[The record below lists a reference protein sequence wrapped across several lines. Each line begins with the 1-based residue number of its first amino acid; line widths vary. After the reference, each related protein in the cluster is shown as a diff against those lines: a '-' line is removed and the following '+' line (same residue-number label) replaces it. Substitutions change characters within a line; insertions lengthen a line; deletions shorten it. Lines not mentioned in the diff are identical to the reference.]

1 MTNIEEK
8 IKNKCWERGY
18 TIHDL
23 DMDNIIT
30 QLDTIKKKY
39 NKDYNDIV
47 NECEVYLTHDI
58 VELVQK
64 TIDPNIYP
72 KPESPDLMITY
83 EINIECCLINLIK
96 ANIIQ
101 YYITIRNEDLYLCK
115 VIK

>member
-1 MTNIEEK
+1 MTNIEEE
-8 IKNKCWERGY
+8 IKNKCWKIGY
-18 TIHDL
+18 PVHNL

-58 VELVQK
+58 IELVQT
-64 TIDPNIYP
+64 TIEPNIYP
-72 KPESPDLMITY
+72 KPKSPELMITY
-83 EINIECCLINLIK
+83 EIRIDWCLTNLIK

-101 YYITIRNEDLYLCK
+101 YYITIRDEDLYLCK

>member
-47 NECEVYLTHDI
+47 NECEVYLAHDI
-58 VELVQK
+58 VELVQT

-83 EINIECCLINLIK
+83 QINIEWCLIDLIK

-101 YYITIRNEDLYLCK
+101 YYITIRNEHLYLCK
-115 VIK
+115 VTK

>member
-47 NECEVYLTHDI
+47 NEC
-58 VELVQK
+58 
-64 TIDPNIYP
+64 
-72 KPESPDLMITY
+72 
-83 EINIECCLINLIK
+83 
-96 ANIIQ
+96 
-101 YYITIRNEDLYLCK
+101 
-115 VIK
+115 

>member
-8 IKNKCWERGY
+8 IKNKCWEKGY
-18 TIHDL
+18 PIHDL

-58 VELVQK
+58 IKLVQT
-64 TIDPNIYP
+64 TINPNIYP
-72 KPESPDLMITY
+72 KPENPELMITY
-83 EINIECCLINLIK
+83 EIKIEWCLTDLVK

-101 YYITIRNEDLYLCK
+101 YYITIHNEDLYLCK
-115 VIK
+115 VTK

>member
-58 VELVQK
+58 INLVQT

-72 KPESPDLMITY
+72 KPESPDVMITC
-83 EINIECCLINLIK
+83 EIRIDWCLTDLIK
-96 ANIIQ
+96 TNIIQ
-101 YYITIRNEDLYLCK
+101 YYITIRDEDLYLCK

>member
-47 NECEVYLTHDI
+47 NECEVYGESNIGAL
-58 VELVQK
+58 VED
-64 TIDPNIYP
+64 TIGIDIYP
-72 KPESPDLMITY
+72 KPENPDWTITY
-83 EINIECCLINLIK
+83 RIDTQSCLTELTK

-101 YYITIRNEDLYLCK
+101 YYITIRNQYLYLCK

>member
-8 IKNKCWERGY
+8 IQNKCWEEGY
-18 TIHDL
+18 IVDDL

-47 NECEVYLTHDI
+47 NECEVYLTHNI
-58 VELVQK
+58 IELVQK
-64 TIDPNIYP
+64 TINPNIYP
-72 KPESPDLMITY
+72 KPESPELMITY
-83 EINIECCLINLIK
+83 EIKIEWCLIELIK

>member
-8 IKNKCWERGY
+8 IKNKCWEKGY
-18 TIHDL
+18 IVHDL

-47 NECEVYLTHDI
+47 NECEVYLTHNI
-58 VELVQK
+58 IELVQK

-72 KPESPDLMITY
+72 KPESPDWMITY
-83 EINIECCLINLIK
+83 EIRIDWCLTNLIK

-101 YYITIRNEDLYLCK
+101 YYITIRDEDLYLCK

>member
-8 IKNKCWERGY
+8 IKNKCWENGS
-18 TIHDL
+18 IVHDL

-58 VELVQK
+58 INLAQT

-72 KPESPDLMITY
+72 KPENPDWTITY
-83 EINIECCLINLIK
+83 RIDAQSCLTELTK

-101 YYITIRNEDLYLCK
+101 YYITIRDEDLYLCK

>member
-8 IKNKCWERGY
+8 IKNKCWEIGY
-18 TIHDL
+18 PVHDL

-47 NECEVYLTHDI
+47 NECEVYLTHNV

-72 KPESPDLMITY
+72 KPENSDWTITY
-83 EINIECCLINLIK
+83 RIDAQSCLTELTK

-101 YYITIRNEDLYLCK
+101 YYITIDNQYLYLCK

>member
-8 IKNKCWERGY
+8 IKNKCWEKGY

-30 QLDTIKKKY
+30 QLDTIQKKY

-47 NECEVYLTHDI
+47 NECEVCLTNDI
-58 VELVQK
+58 IKLVQT
-64 TIDPNIYP
+64 TINPNIYP

-83 EINIECCLINLIK
+83 EIDIEWCLIDLIK

>member
-8 IKNKCWERGY
+8 IKNKCWEKGY
-18 TIHDL
+18 IVHDL

-47 NECEVYLTHDI
+47 NECEVYGENNIGAL
-58 VELVQK
+58 VED
-64 TIDPNIYP
+64 TIGIDIYP
-72 KPESPDLMITY
+72 KPENPDWTITY
-83 EINIECCLINLIK
+83 RIDAQSCLIGLIED
-96 ANIIQ
+96 NIIQ
-101 YYITIRNEDLYLCK
+101 YYITIKNQYLYLCK

>member
-30 QLDTIKKKY
+30 QLDIIKKKY

-58 VELVQK
+58 IKLVQT
-64 TIDPNIYP
+64 TINPNIYP

-83 EINIECCLINLIK
+83 EINIEYCLIELIK

-101 YYITIRNEDLYLCK
+101 YYITIRNEDLYLFK
-115 VIK
+115 VTK

>member
-8 IKNKCWERGY
+8 IKNKCWEKGY

-47 NECEVYLTHDI
+47 NECEVYLTHNI
-58 VELVQK
+58 IELVQK
-64 TIDPNIYP
+64 TISPNIYP
-72 KPESPDLMITY
+72 KPESPELMITY
-83 EINIECCLINLIK
+83 EINIEWCLTDLIK

-101 YYITIRNEDLYLCK
+101 YYITIRNEELYLCK

>member
-8 IKNKCWERGY
+8 IKNKCWENGS
-18 TIHDL
+18 IVHDL

-47 NECEVYLTHDI
+47 NECEVYLTHNI
-58 VELVQK
+58 IELVQT

-72 KPESPDLMITY
+72 KPENPDWTITY
-83 EINIECCLINLIK
+83 RIDAQSCLTELTK

-101 YYITIRNEDLYLCK
+101 YYITIRNEHLYLCK
-115 VIK
+115 VTK